1 MITLHP
7 HNQKAYKAV
16 IERFKSTNKAAVV
29 QPTGTGKSYVLAAV
43 AEHFKNVLV
52 IGPNHFVLNQAKS
65 ICTNKIQTKT
75 YSWISRQLEQHL
87 PTQQDLIV
95 FDECHRLGAPVW
107 SKGCDT
113 LLELNPQ
120 AKILALTATPMRFLE
135 QRNIIEERFQD
146 DLVSSMDLA
155 DAWNQDILLPPTYI
169 KGLVDIDK
177 TIQEYDERIQSGN
190 LSEDKKEKALELI
203 EKMKLDWRQSEGV
216 PGIIKKYVP
225 KTTKRVI
232 VFGPSILMLENLKD
246 TISNWFVTAG
256 FKEPSVYT
264 IHSQMPAKQQLNIMN
279 KFSTSEGLQILCS
292 VNMLNEGI
300 HIPDTE
306 VVMLLRSTASGNIY
320 FQQIGRCMSTNNTK
334 NPIILDLAD
343 SITNATMLHEIVEA
357 HSTYTLSHKDKKP
370 KELKKFGESFK
381 LINTI
386 ESIESLSN
394 IFYNLTKSHSIWT
407 IEELKAEALKYK
419 RRIDFKNSS
428 AGAYSAAL
436 RMHIMDEICGHM
448 ENTHKFHRWTEEEII
463 KIGSSFQNASEFGKY
478 QSWAYAWALKHK
490 IINKIPFKNSRKIWN
505 LEDIKIE
512 ASKYSSKKEFA
523 DKAFGA
529 YTWALKHKVIDQLG
543 FPNIVKLQQL
553 QKKERHLKIA
563 STCSNK
569 SEVNKKYPSTAR
581 YLYINKLWD
590 QVKFKEDNGT
600 TA

>member
-7 HNQKAYKAV
+7 HNQKAYEAV

-264 IHSQMPAKQQLNIMN
+264 IHSQMPAKQQLDVMD

-300 HIPDTE
+300 HVPNTE

-320 FQQIGRCMSTNNTK
+320 FQQIGRCMSTNNTN

-357 HSTYTLSHKDKKP
+357 HSTYTLSHRDKKP

-386 ESIESLSN
+386 ESIESLCES
-394 IFYNLTKSHSIWT
+394 FKNLTSLRHSWT
-407 IEELKAEALKYK
+407 LEELKAEALKYSN
-419 RRIDFKNSS
+419 RTEFMRNSS
-428 AGAYSAAL
+428 AYGVAQ
-436 RMHIMDEICGHM
+436 RMGVLDKVCPWEYKHTYWDKDSVIEL
-448 ENTHKFHRWTEEEII
+448 
-463 KIGSSFQNASEFGKY
+463 ASTCK
-478 QSWAYAWALKHK
+478 STK
-490 IINKIPFKNSRKIWN
+490 
-505 LEDIKIE
+505 D
-512 ASKYSSKKEFA
+512 
-523 DKAFGA
+523 
-529 YTWALKHKVIDQLG
+529 
-543 FPNIVKLQQL
+543 L
-553 QKKERHLKIA
+553 QKKSHRAYIYALSHNMINILFPDKRMSRKELLNKVKQYSSLEELKKDNSLYDIIV
-563 STCSNK
+563 K
-569 SEVNKKYPSTAR
+569 KHMVSEVTALLGGIAHRRRTVAEAIKEASQYKNKAELRKKNLALLH
-581 YLYINKLWD
+581 YLYRYKLLD